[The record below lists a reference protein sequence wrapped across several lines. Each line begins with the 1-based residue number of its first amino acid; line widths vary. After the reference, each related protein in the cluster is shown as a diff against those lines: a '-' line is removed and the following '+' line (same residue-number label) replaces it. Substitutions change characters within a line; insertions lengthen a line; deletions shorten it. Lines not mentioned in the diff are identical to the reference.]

1 LTVGGIMIAEGWFA
15 LTAGNDSTFQN
26 SMLPLLAMVAGA
38 SLLLGLTTPIGS
50 VLATLLNA
58 GMALSWLQHLSIA
71 QPKQELALLAVVA
84 AALGLLGPGGCS
96 IDSFLFGRREIVI
109 PRQPK
114 PTDI

>member
-1 LTVGGIMIAEGWFA
+1 MIAEGWFA

-26 SMLPLLAMVAGA
+26 SMLPLWAMVAGA
-38 SLLLGLTTPIGS
+38 SLLLGLATPIGG

-58 GMALSWLQHLSIA
+58 GMALSRLPHLSML
-71 QPKQELALLAVVA
+71 QPNQEMAVLAVVA
-84 AALGLLGPGGCS
+84 AALGLVGPGGCS

-109 PRQPK
+109 PRQPT